1 MEGQRPYISSS
12 IPPSLSGGG
21 CEAEPRGRPL
31 LFLVIPMKTIVY
43 VDGFNLY
50 YGAVKNTPYKWLDI
64 PRMCRSLLPKN
75 DIIKVKYF
83 TARVSAR
90 AGDPDQ
96 PTRQDAFLRALGTLP
111 DVEIVFGR
119 FLTSEVT
126 RRIANPAPGGPRYC
140 RVIKTEEKG
149 SDVNIAT
156 HMLRDAFL
164 GKIEVAVLVTNDS
177 DLAEPVRIV
186 REELRK
192 PVGIL
197 NPHKRPSFELLK
209 CATFIKPIRRGVL
222 AASQLPPQLKDAHG
236 VITKPSKW

>member
-1 MEGQRPYISSS
+1 
-12 IPPSLSGGG
+12 
-21 CEAEPRGRPL
+21 
-31 LFLVIPMKTIVY
+31 MKTIVY

-50 YGAVKNTPYKWLDI
+50 YGAVKGTAYKWLDI
-64 PRMCRSLLPKN
+64 PKMCRLLLPKN

-96 PTRQDAFLRALGTLP
+96 PTRQDAFLRALGTLA
-111 DVEIVFGR
+111 DVEIVLGR

-126 RRIANPAPGGPRYC
+126 RRIAKPAPGGPRYC

-149 SDVNIAT
+149 SDVNLAT
-156 HMLRDAFL
+156 HLLRDAFL
-164 GKIEVAVLVTNDS
+164 DQLEVAVLVTNDS

-186 REELRK
+186 RSELNK

-197 NPHKRPSFELLK
+197 NPHKRPSHELRK
-209 CATFIKPIRRGVL
+209 YATFIKPIRRGVL
-222 AASQLPPQLKDAHG
+222 EASQFPPQLRDARG
-236 VITKPSKW
+236 LITKPAKWP